1 MAIYQNKNTK
11 KWQFR
16 VYYKDLQGNTKQKNS
31 KFYDLKKEAQTAE
44 IEFVN
49 KIKNNDFTNNL
60 TFKELWLSFLDF
72 KKDKV
77 KITSFES
84 IKKKEKYY
92 ISLFNINVTEFNI
105 SHFNQWKLELNKKNL
120 STIYKN
126 NIYKNLR
133 AVLNYA
139 IKYFNIN
146 TLNSVLHKMVNFT
159 DPNELKEEM
168 LFFTYEE
175 FKEFIV
181 QEKNLVYKTF
191 FELLYFCGLRQGEAL
206 ALTWNDINFDTGE
219 LTINKNL
226 TTKIKGVKY
235 KILTP
240 KTKAS
245 HRKLIIKNETL
256 LNDLKSMCNRS
267 INIYNFSKEWF
278 IFGNVNPLSTTT
290 IQNHKNK
297 NCKLAE
303 VKQIRIH
310 DFRHSCASL
319 LINKGASITLIA
331 KYLGHGDIATTLN
344 TYSHMYKNELETIA
358 DSLKNL

>member
-1 MAIYQNKNTK
+1 MAIYQDKKTK
-11 KWQFR
+11 KWYYR
-16 VYYKDLQGNTKQKNS
+16 VYYKDLQGNNKQKWS
-31 KFYDLKKEAQTAE
+31 KNFNLKKEAQVAE
-44 IEFVN
+44 MEFIN
-49 KIKNNDFTNNL
+49 KIKNNDYSSNI
-60 TFKELWLSFLDF
+60 TFKELWLNFLDF

-77 KITSFES
+77 KITSYES
-84 IKKKEKYY
+84 IKKKETYFTTLY
-92 ISLFNINVTEFNI
+92 NIKMVDYNI
-105 SHFNQWKLELNKKNL
+105 SHFNQWKEEIIKKDF
-120 STIYKN
+120 STTYKN
-126 NIYKNLR
+126 NIYKTLR
-133 AVLNYA
+133 AVFNYG
-139 IKYFNIN
+139 IKYKNLLSLTSI
-146 TLNSVLHKMVNFT
+146 LDKMTNFT
-159 DPNELKEEM
+159 DPNELKKEM

-175 FKEFIV
+175 FKKFIE
-181 QEKNLVYKTF
+181 QEKDLTYKTF

-226 TTKIKGVKY
+226 TTKLKGLKY
-235 KILTP
+235 KILSP
-240 KTKAS
+240 KTKS
-245 HRKLIIKNETL
+245 SYRTLIIKNDNL
-256 LNDLKSMCNRS
+256 INDLKIMYEQATKMYDFTRN
-267 INIYNFSKEWF
+267 WF
-278 IFGNVNPLSTTT
+278 TFGNVNPLSTTT

>member
-1 MAIYQNKNTK
+1 MAIYQDKKSK

-16 VYYKDLQGNTKQKNS
+16 VYYKNLQGDTKQKNS
-31 KFYDLKKEAQTAE
+31 KFYNLKKEAQEAE
-44 IEFVN
+44 IEFIN
-49 KIKNNDFTNNL
+49 KTKNNDYSNSI
-60 TFKELWLSFLDF
+60 TFKELWKNYLNF

-77 KITSFES
+77 KITSYES
-84 IKKKEKYY
+84 IISKELYFQN
-92 ISLFNINVTEFNI
+92 LFNIKVTDFNI
-105 SHFNQWKLELNKKNL
+105 SHFNQWKEEISKKSF
-120 STIYKN
+120 STTYKN
-126 NIYKNLR
+126 NIYKTLR
-133 AVLNYA
+133 GVFNYG
-139 IKYFNIN
+139 IKYYNLLS
-146 TLNSVLHKMVNFT
+146 LNSILHKMTNFSN
-159 DPNELKEEM
+159 PNELKKEM

-175 FKEFIV
+175 FKKFIE
-181 QEKNLVYKTF
+181 QEKDLTYKTF
-191 FELLYFCGLRQGEAL
+191 FEILYFCGLRQGEAL

-226 TTKIKGVKY
+226 TTKLKGLRY

-240 KTKAS
+240 KTKS
-245 HRKLIIKNETL
+245 SYRTLIIKNNIL
-256 LNDLKSMCNRS
+256 INDLK
-267 INIYNFSKEWF
+267 NIYEDSSKIYGFSKNWF
-278 IFGNVNPLSTTT
+278 AFGNINPLATTT

-297 NCKLAE
+297 NCKLADI
-303 VKQIRIH
+303 KQIRIH